1 MKFNILNR
9 KIHYWASIV
18 VALPI
23 LVIIS
28 TGILLQLKK
37 DFTWV
42 QPAEQRGTGK
52 EPEINLSQVL
62 EICRGVPDAQ
72 VQSWADINRI
82 DVRPSRGM
90 LKVWAKNN
98 WEVQIDARSGEVL
111 QVAYRRSDIIES
123 IHDGSWFHD
132 TAKIWIFLPAGI
144 ILLGLWLTG
153 MWLFFLPIVIR
164 RRKRLKTAEAF
175 KSNDYKEAISKQEA

>member
-18 VALPI
+18 IALPI
-23 LVIIS
+23 LIVIS

-37 DFTWV
+37 NSTWI
-42 QPAEQRGTGK
+42 QPAELRGTGK
-52 EPEINLSQVL
+52 EPEINFSQVL
-62 EICRGVPDAQ
+62 DICRGVPEAQ
-72 VQSWADINRI
+72 VQSWDDINRL

-98 WEVQIDARSGEVL
+98 WEVQIDTKSGAVL

-132 TAKIWIFLPAGI
+132 AAKIWIFLPSGI
-144 ILLGLWLTG
+144 TLLGLWLTG
-153 MWLFFLPIVIR
+153 MWLFFLPIFIR
-164 RRKRLKTAEAF
+164 RRKRLKIAEAF
-175 KSNDYKEAISKQEA
+175 KSGEYKEVSKQEA